1 MIIPTAV
8 IVPLFLVSFVLL
20 AFQYFRINPDR
31 RLLNLHFG
39 LMMGA
44 IVLALVQVGYPGR
57 PMSMVLLLLGLCLL
71 GFSLYL
77 LRRLPPPRH

>member
-31 RLLNLHFG
+31 RLLNLHFA
-39 LMMGA
+39 LMIGA
-44 IVLALVQVGYPGR
+44 IVLLLVQIAMPGR
-57 PMSMVLLLLGLCLL
+57 PLSLVLFLLGLCWL
-71 GFSLYL
+71 GFSLFL

>member
-39 LMMGA
+39 LMIGA
-44 IVLALVQVGYPGR
+44 IVLLLLQVAYPGR
-57 PMSMVLLLLGLCLL
+57 PLSVVLFVLALFWL
-71 GFSLYL
+71 GFTLYL

>member
-1 MIIPTAV
+1 MIIPTPV
-8 IVPLFLVSFVLL
+8 IVPIFLVSFALL

-39 LMMGA
+39 LMIGA
-44 IVLALVQVGYPGR
+44 IVLLLLQVAYPGR
-57 PMSMVLLLLGLCLL
+57 PLSVVLLVLALLWL
-71 GFSLYL
+71 GFTLYL